1 MATLSSQSGPKL
13 VMAGLDPAIHALA
26 AGDDKP
32 GDPMDARV
40 KPVHD
45 GLGLVPT
52 QGPTIVLIPEYR
64 MGALLSCELGNLM
77 VVLPTGP
84 CGCNLA
90 AVARASLRI

>member
-32 GDPMDARV
+32 GDRMDARV
-40 KPVHD
+40 NPAHD
-45 GLGLVPT
+45 NLGLVPT
-52 QGPTIVLIPEYR
+52 QGRTIALIPEYR
-64 MGALLSCELGNLM
+64 MGTLLSCELGNLM

-90 AVARASLRI
+90 AVARALLRI

>member
-32 GDPMDARV
+32 GDHMDARV

-45 GLGLVPT
+45 D
-52 QGPTIVLIPEYR
+52 Q
-64 MGALLSCELGNLM
+64 
-77 VVLPTGP
+77 
-84 CGCNLA
+84 
-90 AVARASLRI
+90 